1 MNERIKSLPSG
12 VKVAALFL
20 LAVYAAM
27 CFMVPMVGLLVSV
40 SIGTILAILRIMH
53 YLDHG
58 I

>member
-12 VKVAALFL
+12 VKVAAVFL